1 MKPTLPFIFILL
13 LSNAVFSQEL
23 HRSPVFEPLLC
34 GEVYSIP
41 KGFSGN
47 QYFNKDW
54 TAGDIVLDNGDTAND
69 KLLKYNGFLDELI
82 WLDSASN
89 RQVKLEKHFIREFS
103 LKMPGDRVFRFKRI
117 QDRQLITGGPAD
129 IFVEVLCENAASL
142 YVQRIIATRGVTTK
156 YIEGK
161 DYSLDHLEPQPKYF
175 LVLPDGQTAVFRW
188 MNKRSFLRTLP
199 GSYAKTV
206 KNIMWEKNLPLRN
219 EKQLADIVKLLR

>member
-1 MKPTLPFIFILL
+1 MKLPLLFIIILL
-13 LSNAVFSQEL
+13 HSEAMYSQVL
-23 HRSPVFEPLLC
+23 HHAPVFEPPLC

-54 TAGDIVLDNGDTAND
+54 LAGDIVLDNDDTANN

-82 WLDSASN
+82 WLDSANN

-103 LKMPGDRVFRFKRI
+103 LKMPGARVFRFKRI
-117 QDRQLITGGPAD
+117 QERQLITGNSSD
-129 IFVEVLCENAASL
+129 IFVEVLSENAASL
-142 YVQRIIATRGVTTK
+142 YVQRIIATRGITTK

-175 LVLPDGQTAVFRW
+175 LVLPNRQTVVFRW
-188 MNKRSFLRTLP
+188 INKRSFLRTLP
-199 GSYAKTV
+199 GSYAKTI
-206 KNIMWEKNLPLRN
+206 KNIVREQNLPLRS
-219 EKQLADIVKLLR
+219 EKQLAEIVKLLR